1 MTKYV
6 NELNTQMLLV
16 MWISAEE
23 KIQNSALVRSRGAQ
37 LFSTK
42 KLARLNNGMRERE
55 LKLSAS
61 QLNKLVLK
69 DSPHI

>member
-16 MWISAEE
+16 MLISAEE

>member
-16 MWISAEE
+16 MLISAEE

-61 QLNKLVLK
+61 
-69 DSPHI
+69 

>member
-16 MWISAEE
+16 MLISAEE

-69 DSPHI
+69 DRSHI

>member
-42 KLARLNNGMRERE
+42 KLARLNNGTRERE

>member
-16 MWISAEE
+16 MLISAEE

-61 QLNKLVLK
+61 QLNKLV
-69 DSPHI
+69 